1 MKLQLQHPTRSS
13 SWDQAQPCSFP
24 THLPPSVLLTGSS
37 PPSFLQD
44 NLKLCF
50 KWGSYSAWH
59 FNKMECDFS
68 TRGFFG
74 VTTSFVASDWS
85 QKNTL
90 ISWERAYYIKFPPST
105 SSTQINLRSNNHV
118 LFFCYIH
125 KHFKWK
131 MVGFE
136 IDICQGFGFFFILKH
151 FFLKSSNVF
160 HLETFFSSLQTEELQ
175 EKKIHKNN
183 PQKKKGYR
191 WKSLLAVCH
200 EMED

>member
-1 MKLQLQHPTRSS
+1 MKLQLQHHARLS
-13 SWDQAQPCSFP
+13 SWDQEQPRSFP

-37 PPSFLQD
+37 SPSFLQD

-50 KWGSYSAWH
+50 KWESYSAWH

-90 ISWERAYYIKFPPST
+90 IRWERGYYIKFSPST

-118 LFFCYIH
+118 FFLLYIQTFQV
-125 KHFKWK
+125 KDGGVWNRYLP
-131 MVGFE
+131 GFH
-136 IDICQGFGFFFILKH
+136 FFILKH
-151 FFLKSSNVF
+151 FFYLQTF
-160 HLETFFSSLQTEELQ
+160 FYLETFFLVHSKPKSSR
-175 EKKIHKNN
+175 KKNL
-183 PQKKKGYR
+183 QKKKLQV
-191 WKSLLAVCH
+191 KILVSSLSWNGW
-200 EMED
+200 